1 MFFLIFYFLPG
12 QFFNFRQVSIY
23 QNFSLYLMIQVS
35 FDQCPCIICTVTT
48 SIDKW
53 IRQIYR
59 KYPHSRQKRGR
70 VVSIHQSS
78 SFGTGPAACHQY
90 CFFVFQLGVTV
101 VGRKNIPQ
109 NIYIIIVNVKY
120 SFLFKLLKIHP
131 VKFFSTN
138 VPPSHNCQIS
148 VYCILSVEAIV
159 YMRVMHLMNSYIHV

>member
-35 FDQCPCIICTVTT
+35 FDQCPCNICTVTT

-59 KYPHSRQKRGR
+59 KFPHSRQKRGGQFPYIR
-70 VVSIHQSS
+70 
-78 SFGTGPAACHQY
+78 AAVLELVQLHQY
-90 CFFVFQLGVTV
+90 CSFVFQLGVMV

-109 NIYIIIVNVKY
+109 NIYFIIVNVKY

>member
-35 FDQCPCIICTVTT
+35 FDQCQCNICTVTT
-48 SIDKW
+48 STDKW

-59 KYPHSRQKRGR
+59 KFPHSRQKRGR
-70 VVSIHQSS
+70 VVSIL
-78 SFGTGPAACHQY
+78 
-90 CFFVFQLGVTV
+90 LGVTV

-109 NIYIIIVNVKY
+109 NIYFIIVNVKY

-159 YMRVMHLMNSYIHV
+159 YMRVMHLMNSNIHV

>member
-78 SFGTGPAACHQY
+78 SFGTGPAASILFLCVLAWCNGCGQ
-90 CFFVFQLGVTV
+90 
-101 VGRKNIPQ
+101 KNIPQ
-109 NIYIIIVNVKY
+109 NIYFIIVNVKY